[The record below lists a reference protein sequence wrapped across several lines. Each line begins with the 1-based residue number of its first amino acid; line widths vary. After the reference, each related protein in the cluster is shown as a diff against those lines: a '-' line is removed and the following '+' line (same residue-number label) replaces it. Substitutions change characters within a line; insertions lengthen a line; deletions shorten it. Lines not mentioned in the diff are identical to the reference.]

1 MKLQTFLDYY
11 KPLDSEEKIDKL
23 FALCFNSKHLPICAN
38 AFSKILDVTTK
49 EIKPYF
55 KKKKAEYDNYIVQLK
70 KERKKAKN
78 KRERLKGKAEKRS
91 RRSSS
96 SVYNKDDIV
105 YKRIHIIS
113 TAM

>member
-1 MKLQTFLDYY
+1 MKHRTFLDYY

-23 FALCFNSKHLPICAN
+23 INLCFKSMHQSICATT
-38 AFSKILDVTTK
+38 FSKILDVMS
-49 EIKPYF
+49 EDISPYF
-55 KKKKAEYDNYIVQLK
+55 FEKKAEYDNYIVQLK

-78 KRERLKGKAEKRS
+78 KRERLKRKAEKRS

-96 SVYNKDDIV
+96 SVFNKDEII
-105 YKRIHIIS
+105 YKRVHIIS